1 MAILLTSLPRF
12 QLVSRTSGTRILPA
26 TNNHPSPLLS
36 VRRLFQLFRSSFGLR
51 PLSALSR
58 KSGCSISPDLNGGN
72 EKNER

>member
-1 MAILLTSLPRF
+1 MAILLTSFPRF

-26 TNNHPSPLLS
+26 TNNHPS
-36 VRRLFQLFRSSFGLR
+36 RRLFQLFRSSFELR

-72 EKNER
+72 AKNER